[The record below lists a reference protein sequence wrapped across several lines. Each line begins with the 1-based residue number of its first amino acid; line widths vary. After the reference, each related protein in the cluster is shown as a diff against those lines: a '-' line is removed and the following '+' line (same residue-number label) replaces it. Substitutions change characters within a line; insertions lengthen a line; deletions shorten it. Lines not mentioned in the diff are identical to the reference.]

1 MRVTNKFVV
10 AVGLA
15 LLSVF
20 FLSSSTPPQPTTE
33 VGAAAR
39 SQAPDSQTTDPGV
52 VSLLRRSLTS
62 PPPDTRAGALAWI
75 ARDARAQDDS
85 LIELILAGLQDP
97 DGSVRNQA
105 LTNTGWIYQRHQN
118 DHTGRQ
124 ALTAIEEAFRQ
135 NPVSAA
141 DRSARLVVV
150 DLLRGPE
157 STAYSVQNGSAAGN
171 PLLTDPEIRSL
182 VASFL
187 ADAESGLRPQLLQ
200 VVSDSATLQ
209 VNPAVIAGVG
219 ACLDDDDLSV
229 RSSAVDVL
237 IAIRQ
242 KGGASAREKTQSL
255 LEAAFRQG
263 DPNVQ
268 LRASRALGLPVP
280 PRPASP
286 RVLSLSGEKIS
297 TVAVPFDFNYFTAFI
312 QPLWVKKYGNAACV
326 DCHTPQANASG
337 SFRIL
342 APGPGGRY
350 TLTQSRVNFVSML
363 AVTDRQ
369 DPERSKLLLKPL
381 DPRTQEGDLRGMEHD
396 GGVFWRNQ
404 YDPDFEMVRNWLK
417 GAKLETPPQKQ
428 LDFAYFVR
436 QVEPIFA
443 TPGPDGI
450 ACINCH
456 STHAI
461 LHLLS
466 PETKEGQFS
475 IEQLVNNYQA
485 AHRVVDE
492 AAPGSSFIVR
502 KPTSL
507 REGESGGLSHAGGV
521 RWPQKTESW
530 QYKTLITW
538 TGMRNLAPGGEP

>member
-1 MRVTNKFVV
+1 MRVTNEFVI
-10 AVGLA
+10 APGLL

-20 FLSSSTPPQPTTE
+20 FLNSSGPPR
-33 VGAAAR
+33 AAKEGDPPAGSPAQY
-39 SQAPDSQTTDPGV
+39 SQVTDPGV
-52 VSLLRRSLTS
+52 VSLLRRSLAS
-62 PPPDTRAGALAWI
+62 PQADTRAAALAWI
-75 ARDARAQDDS
+75 ARDARAQADS
-85 LIELILAGLQDP
+85 LIELILAALKDP
-97 DGSVRNQA
+97 DSSVRNQA
-105 LTNTGWIYQRHQN
+105 LANLGWIYQWHQN
-118 DHTGRQ
+118 DPTGRQ

-135 NPVSAA
+135 NPASAA
-141 DRSARLVVV
+141 DRSSRLVVV

-157 STAYSVQNGSAAGN
+157 STTYNVQKGSAAGN
-171 PLLTDPEIRSL
+171 PLLGDPQIRSL

-187 ADAESGLRPQLLQ
+187 ADGESGLRPQLLP
-200 VVSDSATLQ
+200 VVSDSAALQ
-209 VNPAVIAGVG
+209 AEPAIIASVG

-229 RSSAVDVL
+229 RSSAVDLL
-237 IAIRQ
+237 IAMRQ

-255 LEAAFRQG
+255 LETALRQG

-280 PRPASP
+280 PRPASA
-286 RVLSLSGEKIS
+286 RVLSLSGEQIAA
-297 TVAVPFDFNYFTAFI
+297 TAVPFDFNYFTAFI

-342 APGPGGRY
+342 APGSDGRY

-363 AVTDRQ
+363 AVIDRQ
-369 DPERSKLLLKPL
+369 DPEHSKLLLKPL
-381 DPRTQEGDLRGMEHD
+381 DPRTQEGDLHGMEHD

-404 YDPDFEMVRNWLK
+404 YDRDFELVRSWLK

-466 PETKEGQFS
+466 PQTKEGQFS

-492 AAPGSSFIVR
+492 AAPGNSFIVR

-507 REGESGGLSHAGGV
+507 REGEAGGLSHAGGV

-538 TGMRNLAPGGEP
+538 SGMRNLAPGGEP